1 MARRGLGRSL
11 RLYREVKFPR
21 APRTLAAG
29 GSAEREDLQ
38 VTNDNRMRRLAD
50 VQIIGATLALVKAAG
65 WTVEKDAATALPID
79 FWNYLYVPE
88 ASLLL
93 VPAIE
98 DPRTMGGSV
107 AAGVRA
113 ARSDALVVSLGQGAD
128 GIRHMSMSICQWSM
142 LETHWH
148 GPHLP
153 WLAADGAVWLVPDH
167 RAPVDAQPS
176 FRLGDDALDLRSAP
190 FTNHIDHR
198 RGLIA
203 ARDLI
208 NQALEG

>member
-1 MARRGLGRSL
+1 M
-11 RLYREVKFPR
+11 
-21 APRTLAAG
+21 
-29 GSAEREDLQ
+29 
-38 VTNDNRMRRLAD
+38 TNDNRTRRVAEAHA
-50 VQIIGATLALVKAAG
+50 IGAILALVRAAG
-65 WTVEKDAATALPID
+65 WTVEKDATTALPLD

-98 DPRTMGGSV
+98 DPRTMRGSV
-107 AAGVRA
+107 AAGVCA
-113 ARSDALVVSLGQGAD
+113 ARSDALVVSLGQGVD
-128 GIRHMSMSICQWSM
+128 GIRQMSVSICQWSM
-142 LETHWH
+142 LGTHWH

-153 WLAADGAVWLVPDH
+153 WLAADGAVWVVPDH

-190 FTNHIDHR
+190 FTNQIDHR

-208 NQALEG
+208 DQALEG